1 MRKITEFIIHCS
13 ATREGQ
19 DVTAADIR
27 RWHVQGNG
35 WKDIGYHFVI
45 RLDGTIELGRPIAEV
60 GAQCAGHN
68 AESIGIC
75 YVGGM
80 KASPQPSP
88 GGRGPRVTDAG
99 RDGHSSLL
107 IPNSSLNA
115 GHSSLLI
122 PNSSLVPADTRTPEQ
137 KAAMMEL
144 LRVLHRMFPEA
155 TVHGHREYARKACP
169 CFDVKELDDN
179 M

>member
-1 MRKITEFIIHCS
+1 MRTITLIILHCS
-13 ATREGQ
+13 ATREDKRFTFDQ
-19 DVTAADIR
+19 CRMDHIR
-27 RWHVQGNG
+27 HRG

-60 GAQCAGHN
+60 GAHCAGHN

-88 GGRGPRVTDAG
+88 GGRGPIVSDAG
-99 RDGHSSLL
+99 PEGHSSLLIPNTSLNEGHSSLL
-107 IPNSSLNA
+107 IPNSSLTA
-115 GHSSLLI
+115 
-122 PNSSLVPADTRTPEQ
+122 ADTRTPEQ
-137 KAAMMEL
+137 KAAMAEL

-169 CFDVKELDDN
+169 CFDVAELKLQD
-179 M
+179 